1 MSDRP
6 RPTPATSPRRAA
18 QGKGARGTGT
28 GNDDP
33 QLRLQA
39 VRRAEPDV
47 RKLVEW
53 VLNITQARYDAH
65 LAGKPDPYDLPPPD
79 ELAADRLGPASDAR
93 GRIEP
98 EARHQRRS
106 TV

>member
-6 RPTPATSPRRAA
+6 RHTNAERPRRAA
-18 QGKGARGTGT
+18 QGRGARGTGT

-33 QLRLQA
+33 QLRLRV
-39 VRRAEPDV
+39 VRRTEPDM

-65 LAGKPDPYDLPPPD
+65 LAGEPDPYDLPTPD
-79 ELAADRLGPASDAR
+79 GLGPVSDAR
-93 GRIEP
+93 GRMEP
-98 EARHQRRS
+98 EALHQRRS
-106 TV
+106 TA